1 MEKYITD
8 PRTGLEYELVGD
20 YYLIAGDDD
29 PAPQPLGL
37 WGRRRLA
44 YLKDHRRSLYND
56 LLLSG
61 KLEEHLHSIDAAAID
76 RMKTGAILVNTAR
89 GGLVDDCALFKA
101 VESGK
106 LLGAGLDGVEREPLQ
121 PDDELFTNDNIV
133 VTPHVGGGT
142 ADIGE
147 AIMPML
153 VEDIRLLLNGQE
165 PRFVVNRQFLA
176 K

>member
-44 YLKDHRRSLYND
+44 YLKDHRRSLYTN

-61 KLEEHLHSIDAAAID
+61 KLEEHLRSIDADAID
-76 RMKTGAILVNTAR
+76 MAERLTVQLSAAEGLTEALKAADPLAWVGRMNSIQARVREIVNN
-89 GGLVDDCALFKA
+89 
-101 VESGK
+101 
-106 LLGAGLDGVEREPLQ
+106 
-121 PDDELFTNDNIV
+121 ELICN
-133 VTPHVGGGT
+133 
-142 ADIGE
+142 
-147 AIMPML
+147 
-153 VEDIRLLLNGQE
+153 
-165 PRFVVNRQFLA
+165 
-176 K
+176 